1 MLSCGKNRSMTF
13 TLHSQA
19 RPLGLSVWRTLPCL
33 RSGAPSLRSRLSL
46 ALPKPACRYEQST
59 GRAHACF
66 AARRD
71 SPPAEADSRRADIER
86 EVEVVAAERDPRS
99 DVHPAQKLFANLL
112 KGFAVA
118 ALVVG
123 LVRTMLHT
131 YPLVHVVHPC
141 CMTGPKQPVRQGVM
155 HRYAA
160 PSLALL
166 LKPLSCTADVVVK
179 LVILLPNLRG

>member
-1 MLSCGKNRSMTF
+1 MLSCGNNCSMTS

-19 RPLGLSVWRTLPCL
+19 RPLGLSVWRPLPCL
-33 RSGAPSLRSRLSL
+33 RTGAPLLRSRLSL
-46 ALPKPACRYEQST
+46 ALPKLACKYEQST

-71 SPPAEADSRRADIER
+71 NPPAEADSRRADVET
-86 EVEVVAAERDPRS
+86 EVEVVAAERDSRS

-123 LVRTMLHT
+123 LVRTLLFT
-131 YPLVHVVHPC
+131 YSLLLVRNPC
-141 CMTGPKQPVRQGVM
+141 CVTGQKQTP
-155 HRYAA
+155 
-160 PSLALL
+160 
-166 LKPLSCTADVVVK
+166 
-179 LVILLPNLRG
+179 